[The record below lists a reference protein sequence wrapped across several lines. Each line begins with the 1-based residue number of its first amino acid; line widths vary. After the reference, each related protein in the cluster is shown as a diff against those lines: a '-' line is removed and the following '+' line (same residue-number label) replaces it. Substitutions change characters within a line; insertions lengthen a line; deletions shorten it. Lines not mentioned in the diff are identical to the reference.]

1 MAITGDSFW
10 VRYSDHN
17 QPTFLENAGN
27 GQKWQRDTALKYVK
41 SFRLCLD
48 IGSNIGQWTRPLS
61 KKFEKVICFEPNKN
75 FIECFNKN
83 ITENNVVLYNYGL
96 SDKEHTAKQE
106 GSTTI
111 LKNEPGDVECK
122 TLDSFNFTD
131 VDLIKIDVDGFELQ
145 CVKGAVQT
153 LTDNNPVLNIE
164 MKWAKRPD
172 VCNKV
177 SKILKSIGYIRT
189 NTVKSDEVWLKT

>member
-10 VRYSDHN
+10 VRYSDHD

>member
-153 LTDNNPVLNIE
+153 LIDNNPVLNIE

>member
-1 MAITGDSFW
+1 MCIRDS
-10 VRYSDHN
+10 
-17 QPTFLENAGN
+17 
-27 GQKWQRDTALKYVK
+27 
-41 SFRLCLD
+41 
-48 IGSNIGQWTRPLS
+48 
-61 KKFEKVICFEPNKN
+61 
-75 FIECFNKN
+75 
-83 ITENNVVLYNYGL
+83 
-96 SDKEHTAKQE
+96 
-106 GSTTI
+106 
-111 LKNEPGDVECK
+111 
-122 TLDSFNFTD
+122 FTD

-177 SKILKSIGYIRT
+177 SKILKSIGYICT